1 MPTLANAD
9 ESQIIQAHS
18 LSRTIGRAMALS
30 SAAFGLLY
38 LQGIVVNL
46 ATSGSFYP
54 SGDDVKAVSAVIA
67 LLWNLALVILF
78 VAVRREAEPSRS
90 FFAESALESQ
100 AASSLLP
107 LAALSLT
114 IGFFEAVSWRGWVLL
129 RLEEAFGIVP
139 AILLGSLLYA
149 AYHVGYAMPTSEIA
163 FLFLVGVMY
172 AVAFRLTR
180 SVFILWPLFQPMG

>member
-38 LQGIVVNL
+38 LLGIVVNL

-67 LLWNLALVILF
+67 LLWHLVLVILF

-90 FFAESALESQ
+90 FFPELALERQ

-114 IGFFEAVSWRGWVLL
+114 IGLFEAVFWRGWVLL